1 MIEENDLADQLEK
14 KYCHGKLPYRGNGQC
29 PHLKLIPETCTM
41 RFRNPMKPYL
51 VHIFANDNQWEL
63 RKSND

>member
-29 PHLKLIPETCTM
+29 PHLNLIPETYKM
-41 RFRNPMKPYL
+41 RFRNL
-51 VHIFANDNQWEL
+51 A
-63 RKSND
+63 